1 MPNLKSKI
9 QETVQNITEELKSQ
23 PLPKDKLLPI
33 QDLGR
38 DLSSDDWDVI
48 LFSLAQHGTRDLLQR
63 FYLTRLEY
71 EGKKRNP

>member
-9 QETVQNITEELKSQ
+9 QETIQDITQELKSQ

-33 QDLGR
+33 HHLGE

-48 LFSLAQHGTRDLLQR
+48 LFALSQHGTRDLLQR